1 MKEKKTENK
10 KRLPLIGAGAFI
22 GAAGGYTYWT
32 LTACADGACF
42 IGSSPLVSMG
52 YGALLCALI
61 ADEFRNIN
69 VKRSKDERN

>member
-1 MKEKKTENK
+1 MSEEKTKLN

-22 GAAGGYTYWT
+22 GAAGGYIYWT

-42 IGSSPLVSMG
+42 IGSNPAVSMG

-61 ADEFRNIN
+61 ADEVRNLNI
-69 VKRSKDERN
+69 KKIRE